1 MRIPVLLST
10 ALAVLLLASTGC
22 GNGKDPFTGDGTPGG
37 NETLAGLSSIT
48 LEPADALL
56 VVEAGQTPASLSFR
70 ALGTFENGQ
79 TRDITPQV
87 RFSSDNSFIGG
98 FSGNTFTTYKN
109 QGGITTVSALSG
121 TVRGETRVLV
131 KLQASVRDP
140 ASPTVPADAS
150 ARFSGPASATR
161 RPDLVYPNDGVLM
174 PPNMR
179 GAEFHFLPGTSNT
192 LFELAFQNDVTDI
205 EVYLRCTQPLNGG
218 CIYRPDDN
226 TWLWITQTNRGGQP
240 VSVTL
245 RGTDD
250 SGTQVGTAA
259 SLSIAFSRDDLT
271 GGLYYWTTSNDT
283 AIMRFDFTSAS
294 QSTGEKFVGPEVAGG
309 ECIGCH
315 ALSRDGRKMVAEA
328 SGQNSGRIVL
338 LDVGSKS
345 LLVPYNQGASSPD
358 KSIFE
363 SWNPDGSQYVGVY
376 ADSGATDFNLML
388 FDGNTGKRTRSLEG
402 TGTSTSPANHPDW
415 SLDGQKIAFV
425 RMGVKGTNQRFGKGS
440 LQMVSQSS
448 TGWSAPVTLVPAVDG
463 KNRYYPAFSPDNTFL
478 LYNESTCPTGTTSG
492 TDCNADS
499 DPSAKLFAVRAQAGA
514 TPIELARANAPGKR
528 DTGANLTSSFPKWAP
543 FLYQRTREPG
553 SKLQWFTFS
562 STRKYGLRNPPAGG
576 GEENAT
582 GTLLWIAAIDPDK
595 VALGQDPSY
604 PALVLPIQDISTSNH
619 IAQWTKAVV
628 PIIR

>member
-22 GNGKDPFTGDGTPGG
+22 GNGKDPSTGDGTPGG
-37 NETLAGLSSIT
+37 NETPAGLISLT

-121 TVRGETRVLV
+121 TVRGETRVRV
-131 KLQASVRDP
+131 KLQASVKDP
-140 ASPTVPADAS
+140 ASTTVPADAS

-161 RPDLVYPNDGVLM
+161 TPDLVYPNDGVLM

-179 GAEFHFLPGTSNT
+179 GAELHFLPGTSNT

-205 EVYLRCTQPLNGG
+205 KVYLRCTQPLNGG

-226 TWLWITQTNRGGQP
+226 TWLWIAQTNRGGQP

-259 SLSIAFSRDDLT
+259 SLSVSFSRDDLT
-271 GGLYYWTTSNDT
+271 GGLYYWTTSNGT

-294 QSTGEKFVGPEVAGG
+294 QTTGEKFAGTEVAGG

-328 SGQNSGRIVL
+328 SGQDSGRIVL

-345 LLVPYNQGASSPD
+345 LLAPYNQGASSPD

-388 FDGNTGKRTRSLEG
+388 FDGNTGKRTRSLDG
-402 TGTSTSPANHPDW
+402 TGTSTNPVSHPDW

-425 RMGVKGTNQRFGKGS
+425 RMGVKGTNQRFGRGS
-440 LQMVSQSS
+440 IQMVSQSS

-528 DTGANLTSSFPKWAP
+528 DTGTSLTSSFPKWAP
-543 FLYQRTREPG
+543 FLYQRTRDEG

-576 GEENAT
+576 GEENAN